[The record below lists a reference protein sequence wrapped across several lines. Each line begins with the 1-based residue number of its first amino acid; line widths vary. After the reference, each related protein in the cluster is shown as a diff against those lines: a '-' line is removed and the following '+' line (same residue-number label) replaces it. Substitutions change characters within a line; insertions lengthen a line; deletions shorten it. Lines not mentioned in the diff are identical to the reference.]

1 MAPKAAEHRIVDLI
15 RIALS
20 PLFYFDSLT
29 PTIYR
34 ILSVIRSQAACD
46 RAAFAAARTRVTPS
60 ATLVFLNSNDFPRC
74 HRKAGP
80 GPQEP
85 HPPRR
90 RARGLDSVAAE
101 QAIERQPQIGR
112 ASCRE
117 RGCQYV

>member
-1 MAPKAAEHRIVDLI
+1 MRISDWSSDMCSSDL
-15 RIALS
+15 
-20 PLFYFDSLT
+20 
-29 PTIYR
+29 
-34 ILSVIRSQAACD
+34 VIRSQAACD

-90 RARGLDSVAAE
+90 RARGMDSVAAE
-101 QAIERQPQIGR
+101 QAIERQPLDLPEGHRRHVEQEEDR
-112 ASCRE
+112 KSTRLNSSH
-117 RGCQYV
+117 